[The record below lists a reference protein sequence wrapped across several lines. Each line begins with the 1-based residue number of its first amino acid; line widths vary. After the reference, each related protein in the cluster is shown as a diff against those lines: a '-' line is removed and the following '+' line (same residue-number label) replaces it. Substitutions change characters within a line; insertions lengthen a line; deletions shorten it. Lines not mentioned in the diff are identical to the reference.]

1 MQSAPYANVFTTLRQ
16 QHFIAILLPLHAMC
30 HCSAA
35 VGSAA
40 DSRRTVCMA
49 AVGSAA
55 DSRRTVCMAVVSNAA
70 DGRRTLSIQL
80 IWA

>member
-1 MQSAPYANVFTTLRQ
+1 MPSAPYANVFITLRQ

-40 DSRRTVCMA
+40 ARR
-49 AVGSAA
+49 
-55 DSRRTVCMAVVSNAA
+55 RPVCMAVVRNAA
-70 DGRRTLSIQL
+70 AGRRTLSIQL

>member
-49 AVGSAA
+49 
-55 DSRRTVCMAVVSNAA
+55 VVSNAA